1 MTPPR
6 LVLAGDVMTGRGIDQ
21 VLPHPGPP
29 GLLEPWVRDARDYVR
44 LAEQVHG
51 AIPAPVPPAYP
62 WGEALAEM
70 DRFGAALRIANLETA
85 VTRSDAAWPGK
96 GIHYRMDPR
105 NVDCLVAARLDGC
118 GLANN
123 HVLDWGRA
131 GLEETLST
139 LAQAGLRSTGGG
151 LNLQQASAPLALP
164 WAGGGRV
171 LLSAWAT
178 PSSGVP
184 EGWAATRGRSGVALL
199 PDLTERSAAAVARAV
214 ERARQPGDVAV
225 VSLHWG
231 GNWGFELPPA
241 HRAFAHHLVDL
252 GAADVV
258 HGHSSHHALP
268 IEVYRGRAILYG
280 CGDLLNDYEGI
291 DPHGSLRS
299 DLACLYLLSLAAD
312 GRLEGLEIAPLQLR
326 RFRLEQAGP
335 QARTWLERMFIE
347 QGRPLGTRVETT
359 PQGRLALRWD

>member
-1 MTPPR
+1 MTRR
-6 LVLAGDVMTGRGIDQ
+6 LVLTGDVMTGRGIDQ
-21 VLPHPGPP
+21 VLPHPGAPR
-29 GLLEPWVRDARDYVR
+29 LLESWVRDAREYVR
-44 LAEQVHG
+44 LAEQAHG
-51 AIPAPVPPAYP
+51 PIPVPVPPAYV
-62 WGEALAEM
+62 WGDALAEM
-70 DRFGAALRIANLETA
+70 DRFGPALRIVNLETA
-85 VTRSDAAWPGK
+85 VTRSEAAWPGK

-105 NVDCLVAARLDGC
+105 NVDCLTAARLDGC
-118 GLANN
+118 SLANN

-139 LAQAGLRSTGGG
+139 LAEAGLASAGAG
-151 LNLQQASAPLALP
+151 LDLQQASAPAALP
-164 WAGGGRV
+164 WADGGRV

-184 EGWAATRGRSGVALL
+184 EGWAAGRDRPGVALL
-199 PDLTERSAAAVARAV
+199 PELTERSAAAVARTV
-214 ERARQPGDVAV
+214 ERVRQPGDVAV

-241 HRAFAHHLVDL
+241 HRTFARRLIDL

-291 DPHGSLRS
+291 GPHGSLRS

-312 GRLEGLEIAPLQLR
+312 GRLQALEIAPLQLR
-326 RFRLEQAGP
+326 RFRLEQADP
-335 QARTWLERMFIE
+335 QARDWLERVFLE

-359 PQGRLALRWD
+359 SQGRFALRWD